1 MQMALMLLISALVVF
16 TMLGSS
22 YFLREEQPLRSGC
35 RRLPYEDAE
44 F

>member
-1 MQMALMLLISALVVF
+1 MTLMLLIFALVVF
-16 TMLGSS
+16 TVLGSG

-35 RRLPYEDAE
+35 RRLPYEDDE